1 MTTKPPP
8 LFFFNT
14 ITFNSGY
21 YTIVDEATLTESKAD
36 SRYLIK
42 TQTDT
47 TNQLQTFNSGIT
59 FSGIINGPS
68 IICSL
73 IKTENLQST
82 SNSIPLLI
90 GNNQQGVNGRIDIG
104 CNIARNGN
112 INIANTQTTGTG
124 NIIIGSDALTGG
136 GTQTITINRP
146 LNLGYQD
153 TPTTLSQ
160 LGGTV
165 STTSSIQPTSVTG
178 TSLISFVGVP
188 AGVYMVYYFLQYSVS
203 TGNAV
208 FEKQQHGL
216 TSSQNTFGVILSN
229 VYSLKTNSIT
239 VPISPSAN
247 EIVYIDNNSGILV
260 LTTTTNV
267 YLTYLL
273 VKSGT
278 GVPSVITGCRLC
290 RIG

>member
-1 MTTKPPP
+1 MTTKPRPSYY
-8 LFFFNT
+8 FDG

-21 YTIVDEATLTESKAD
+21 YTIIDEAPLTESQAD

-42 TQTDT
+42 AKSDI
-47 TNQLQTFNSGIT
+47 TNYLQTFNSGIT

-68 IICSL
+68 IVCSL
-73 IKTENLQST
+73 LKTENVQST

-90 GNNQQGVNGRIDIG
+90 GNNQLGVNGRIDIG
-104 CNIARNGN
+104 CNTGRNGN
-112 INIANTQTTGTG
+112 INIGNTQTTGTG
-124 NIIIGSDALTGG
+124 NIVIGSDALTVG

-153 TPTTLSQ
+153 TPTLSQ

-165 STTSSIQPTSVTG
+165 SNTSATQTTSSTATTVICFLS
-178 TSLISFVGVP
+178 VP
-188 AGVYMVYYFLQYSVS
+188 AGVYMVYYYLQYSVAS
-203 TGNAV
+203 GNAQ
-208 FEKQQHGL
+208 FERQQHGL
-216 TSSQNTFGVILSN
+216 TSSPNLFSSILSN
-229 VYSLKTNSIT
+229 VSSLKTNYIT
-239 VPISPSAN
+239 VFVSPTVN

-260 LTTTTNV
+260 LTATTNV

-273 VKSGT
+273 VKSGA
-278 GVPSVITGCRLC
+278 GIPSVNTGCRLC

>member
-1 MTTKPPP
+1 MTTRPPP
-8 LFFFNT
+8 LFYFNT

-21 YTIVDEATLTESKAD
+21 YTIIDEAPLTESKAD
-36 SRYLIK
+36 ARYLIK

-47 TNQLQTFNSGIT
+47 SNQIQT
-59 FSGIINGPS
+59 FSGGINTTTLTS
-68 IICSL
+68 THTKI
-73 IKTENLQST
+73 TNYQSST
-82 SNSIPLLI
+82 INSELLI
-90 GNNQQGVNGRIDIG
+90 GANQLGASARIDIG

-124 NIIIGSDALTGG
+124 NIIIGSDALTVG

-146 LNLGYQD
+146 LNLWYQD
-153 TPTTLSQ
+153 TPTLSQ

-165 STTSSIQPTSVTG
+165 SNTSAIQPTSVTG

-239 VPISPSAN
+239 VPVSPSAN